1 MKPGTTGGTASRR
14 RTRPG
19 RSGRIDSRD
28 REVSQAANSHLTG
41 SPRRA
46 NRGRGSN
53 TGDSHSRDS
62 HSDSSHSRD
71 SHSKDSH
78 SDSSQGNSSHSSDS
92 HSGNLDSRDG
102 DWTGMVEA

>member
-1 MKPGTTGGTASRR
+1 VKPGTTGGTASRR

-62 HSDSSHSRD
+62 HSR
-71 SHSKDSH
+71 DSH
-78 SDSSQGNSSHSSDS
+78 SDSSQGNSSQGNSSHSSAS
-92 HSGNLDSRDG
+92 HSGDLDSRDG
-102 DWTGMVEA
+102 DRTGMVEA

>member
-28 REVSQAANSHLTG
+28 RAVSQAANSHLTG

-62 HSDSSHSRD
+62 HSDSSHSD
-71 SHSKDSH
+71 SSH